1 MNITKLII
9 ENKLSK
15 LERGSIIV
23 LENRKQILDTI
34 YLYDKSS
41 NSYLQ
46 FYYDKGE
53 FNLYKE
59 HNQLPTNKIL
69 ITDYSTVLINKL
81 KQGGR

>member
-15 LERGSIIV
+15 MEKDSIIILDNKEQV
-23 LENRKQILDTI
+23 LDTI

-41 NSYLQ
+41 NLYLQ
-46 FYYDKGE
+46 IYYDKGK
-53 FNLYKE
+53 FVVYKE
-59 HNQLPTNKIL
+59 HDQLPTNKML

-81 KQGGR
+81 KLGGR

>member
-9 ENKLSK
+9 DNQISK
-15 LERGSIIV
+15 MEKDSIIILDNKEQV
-23 LENRKQILDTI
+23 LDTI

-81 KQGGR
+81 KLGGR

>member
-81 KQGGR
+81 KQN

>member
-1 MNITKLII
+1 MDI
-9 ENKLSK
+9 NKLLIYNQISK
-15 LERGSIIV
+15 MERDSIIV
-23 LENRKQILDTI
+23 VDSEEKILNTI

-46 FYYDKGE
+46 IYYDNGK
-53 FNLYKE
+53 FIIYKE

-81 KQGGR
+81 KHN

>member
-15 LERGSIIV
+15 MEKDSIIILDNKEQV
-23 LENRKQILDTI
+23 LDTI

-46 FYYDKGE
+46 FYYDKGK
-53 FNLYKE
+53 FVVYKE
-59 HNQLPTNKIL
+59 YNQLPTNKML
-69 ITDYSTVLINKL
+69 ITDYSTALMNKL
-81 KQGGR
+81 KLGGR

>member
-15 LERGSIIV
+15 IERGSIIV

-41 NSYLQ
+41 NLYLQ
-46 FYYDKGE
+46 IYYDKGK
-53 FNLYKE
+53 FVVYKE
-59 HNQLPTNKIL
+59 HNQLPTNKML
-69 ITDYSTVLINKL
+69 ITDYSTILMNKL
-81 KQGGR
+81 KLGGR